1 MKLYLQLHLLIF
13 LLATTAVLGHLI
25 SLPAAGL
32 VAWRT
37 GIASLAFIF
46 WRWHRE
52 WQKAQAEDAAAAS
65 AKEGKGD

>member
-1 MKLYLQLHLLIF
+1 MIKPADAVAAITPPVATVTAGQINSLLGI
-13 LLATTAVLGHLI
+13 A
-25 SLPAAGL
+25 
-32 VAWRT
+32 T

-52 WQKAQAEDAAAAS
+52 WQKAQAEDSAAAA